1 MKPVALVPFKCFTRA
16 KRRLRSAFSDDEVE
30 QIGRAMLA
38 DVLEAL
44 AGAASLDEVRVLTD
58 DEEVAE
64 VARRAGARVRLQVP
78 DPGLNPA
85 IEQAGSEALDEG
97 REATL
102 VVLGDLPGLRARDVE
117 TVLAEG
123 ARAPVVIVPSA
134 DGGTALLYRR
144 PPDVMP
150 ARFGPESAALHEK
163 EAHACGIEPVVLVLD
178 ERASLDLDTPEDV
191 ERVLASGVESRTS
204 AVLARVMR

>member
-16 KRRLRSAFSDDEVE
+16 KRRLRGAFSDEEVE

-44 AGAASLDEVRVLTD
+44 AGAASVAEVRVLTD

-64 VARRAGARVRLQVP
+64 VARRAGAHVRLRVP

-85 IEQAGSEALDEG
+85 IEQAGGEVLQGG

-117 TVLAEG
+117 AVVAEG
-123 ARAPVVIVPSA
+123 ARAPVVIVPSS

-144 PPDVMP
+144 PPDVLP
-150 ARFGPESAALHEK
+150 ARFGPDSAALHEQ
-163 EAHACGIEPVVLVLD
+163 EARSAGIEPVVLALD
-178 ERASLDLDTPEDV
+178 EHASLDLDTPEDV
-191 ERVLASGVESRTS
+191 ERLLASGDESRTR
-204 AVLARVMR
+204 ALLAKLRG